1 MNTMLLHL
9 SHFVKCR
16 SLLFSEYGFINVKA
30 TMFFFSKTLFLL
42 ISIQIMSDQEGDR
55 RQTSFSRPPPN
66 PSNQIFL
73 PVTLLI
79 SHYLYNIAQ

>member
-55 RQTSFSRPPPN
+55 RQTSFSRPPP
-66 PSNQIFL
+66 PESLKSNIFTCHPL
-73 PVTLLI
+73 DQSLFV
-79 SHYLYNIAQ
+79 